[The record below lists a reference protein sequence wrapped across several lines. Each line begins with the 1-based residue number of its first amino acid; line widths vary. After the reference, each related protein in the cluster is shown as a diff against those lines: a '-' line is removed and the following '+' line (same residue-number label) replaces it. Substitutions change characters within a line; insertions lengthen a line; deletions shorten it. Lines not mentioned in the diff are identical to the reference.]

1 MIRVL
6 DIDKINYLDLNL
18 FDPSMKTFDIISKLL
33 EEDNNVQIIK
43 QEITFE
49 TPVNV
54 YNYKGIVFS
63 LLFDEMIDEP
73 FISIE
78 KKYDYKP
85 IVDLIEPIIDKI

>member
-49 TPVNV
+49 TPINV

>member
-1 MIRVL
+1 MIRIL
-6 DIDKINYLDLNL
+6 DIDKINYLDLSL

-49 TPVNV
+49 TPINV

>member
-18 FDPSMKTFDIISKLL
+18 FDPSMKTFGIISKLL

>member
-49 TPVNV
+49 TPINM